1 MKVRRREDQSVRYMG
16 MRELC
21 IYLSVGQG
29 TAREI
34 GEKAGAKV
42 KLGRRVLFDVQAI
55 DAYIAGIRDQ

>member
-1 MKVRRREDQSVRYMG
+1 MKVRRWEGQSVRYMG

-21 IYLSVGQG
+21 IYLSVGQS

-55 DAYIAGIRDQ
+55 DAYIAGIRD